1 MRKLSLT
8 QLFPLFL
15 MIAACSQP
23 IKEIKNPQKGKLLN
37 RISCVLKGE
46 KQFLLDSISAPRPSY
61 MQIIQNQDHRLL
73 TFLNEYNSSIYF
85 YDYLTTRFIKKNR
98 FWF

>member
-46 KQFLLDSISAPRPSY
+46 
-61 MQIIQNQDHRLL
+61 N
-73 TFLNEYNSSIYF
+73 NF
-85 YDYLTTRFIKKNR
+85 Y
-98 FWF
+98 

>member
-23 IKEIKNPQKGKLLN
+23 IKEKKILKKE
-37 RISCVLKGE
+37 SC
-46 KQFLLDSISAPRPSY
+46 
-61 MQIIQNQDHRLL
+61 
-73 TFLNEYNSSIYF
+73 
-85 YDYLTTRFIKKNR
+85 
-98 FWF
+98 

>member
-46 KQFLLDSISAPRPSY
+46 KQFLLDS
-61 MQIIQNQDHRLL
+61 MFCTK
-73 TFLNEYNSSIYF
+73 TFIYANNSKS
-85 YDYLTTRFIKKNR
+85 RS
-98 FWF
+98 